1 MVRLTPW
8 IVLLVIAPAG
18 LAGCDSGDDSKGIDT
33 KGIAAT
39 ELKNY
44 DNMKRGA
51 AKWSDATVPHSKKSK
66 RDVYEEAWGL
76 CGIASTAYEDQ
87 AESPTPEASARTV
100 AKENYPPILEQP
112 AFEGCLLAFQQN

>member
-1 MVRLTPW
+1 
-8 IVLLVIAPAG
+8 VLLPLIVAVG
-18 LAGCDSGDDSKGIDT
+18 LAACDSGDDSKGIDT

-39 ELKNY
+39 ELRNY

-51 AKWSDATVPHSKKSK
+51 ARWSDAIVPHSKKSK

-76 CGIASTAYEDQ
+76 CGIASAANEDQ

-100 AKENYPPILEQP
+100 AKENYPPSFEQP